1 MHRLKLHFVFCSYTS
16 MGIRGENS
24 VLLCSVALFC
34 LWNSASASPL
44 VAPNGVGYEV
54 LALIGIK
61 RLLVDPHKV
70 LDNWDDSS
78 RDPCSWNM
86 VTCSPDGFVVG
97 LGAPSQNLSGFLS
110 PTIGNLTNIQMVL
123 LQNNHISGD
132 IPSEIGSLS
141 KLETLDLSNNNFAG
155 QIPSTLSHLTSLQ
168 YLYEPVRL
176 ANNSLSGEIPAS
188 LANLTQLHLLDLS
201 FNNLSGDAPTFPA
214 KVFRQLD
221 QNCKPLEANAATYD
235 RTKLGMLDP
244 TGHSG
249 SFSKSKS
256 NPNNTWFSQS
266 DTQELPN
273 PTRSLPA
280 SLVPYIQKKL
290 VTFLGA
296 ATETMEF
303 RKEKFVLC
311 CVALLCLWS
320 SACGLLSPKG
330 VNFEVQ
336 ALMGIKNFLV
346 DPHRVLDN
354 WDEAAVDPCSWSMV
368 TCTPDGLVVGLG
380 APSQNLSGTLAPT
393 IGNLTNLQHVLLQD
407 NNIAGHIPS
416 ELGKL
421 PKLNTLDLSSNSF
434 SGQIPSSLS
443 HVKSLQYLRLNN
455 NSLSGP
461 IPSSLAN
468 MTQLTF
474 LDLSFNNLSGPMP
487 GFYAKTFN
495 WHSIVGN
502 PLICATGNEQD
513 CSRTRPMPISFPL
526 NNSQSSQPSGR
537 PKSHRIVLA
546 FGSSLG
552 CICLL
557 ILGFGLL
564 LWCRQRHKQQI
575 FFDVNEQHREEV
587 CLGNLKR
594 FPFKELQ
601 VATNNFSSKN
611 LVGKGGFGNVYKGYL
626 QDGTVVAVKRL
637 KDGNA
642 IGGEIQFQTEV
653 EMISLAVHRNLLRL
667 YGFCMTAT
675 ERLLVYP
682 YMSNGSV
689 ASRLKAKPALDW
701 GTRKRIALG
710 AARGLLYL
718 HEQCDPKII
727 HRDVK
732 AANILLDDYCEAIVG
747 DFGLAKLLDHRDSH
761 VTTAVRGTVGHIA
774 PEYLSTGQSS
784 EKTDVFGF
792 GILLLELI
800 SGLRALEF
808 GKTANQ
814 KGAMLDWVRK
824 IHLEK
829 KLEMLVD
836 KDLKNNY
843 DRIELEE
850 MAQVALLCT
859 QYLPSHRPKMS
870 EVVRM
875 LEGDGLAEKWEASQ
889 RAEATR
895 SRANEFS
902 SSERYS
908 DLTDDSSLLVQAME
922 LSGPR

>member
-1 MHRLKLHFVFCSYTS
+1 MEAAKVTACLSCV
-16 MGIRGENS
+16 
-24 VLLCSVALFC
+24 VLAC
-34 LWNSASASPL
+34 LW
-44 VAPNGVGYEV
+44 
-54 LALIGIK
+54 
-61 RLLVDPHKV
+61 
-70 LDNWDDSS
+70 
-78 RDPCSWNM
+78 
-86 VTCSPDGFVVG
+86 T
-97 LGAPSQNLSGFLS
+97 
-110 PTIGNLTNIQMVL
+110 
-123 LQNNHISGD
+123 
-132 IPSEIGSLS
+132 
-141 KLETLDLSNNNFAG
+141 
-155 QIPSTLSHLTSLQ
+155 
-168 YLYEPVRL
+168 
-176 ANNSLSGEIPAS
+176 
-188 LANLTQLHLLDLS
+188 
-201 FNNLSGDAPTFPA
+201 
-214 KVFRQLD
+214 
-221 QNCKPLEANAATYD
+221 AAY
-235 RTKLGMLDP
+235 
-244 TGHSG
+244 
-249 SFSKSKS
+249 
-256 NPNNTWFSQS
+256 
-266 DTQELPN
+266 
-273 PTRSLPA
+273 
-280 SLVPYIQKKL
+280 
-290 VTFLGA
+290 
-296 ATETMEF
+296 
-303 RKEKFVLC
+303 
-311 CVALLCLWS
+311 
-320 SACGLLSPKG
+320 GLLSPKG
-330 VNFEVQ
+330 VNFEVV
-336 ALMGIKNFLV
+336 ALMSIKESLT
-346 DPHRVLDN
+346 DPGNILK
-354 WDEAAVDPCSWSMV
+354 WDDTAVDPCTWPLV
-368 TCTPDGLVVGLG
+368 TCSSDGFVTGLEM
-380 APSQNLSGTLAPT
+380 PSQNFSGTLSPS
-393 IGNLTNLQHVLLQD
+393 IGNLTNLQHVLLQN
-407 NNIAGHIPS
+407 NNISGHIPHQ
-416 ELGKL
+416 LGRLSKL
-421 PKLNTLDLSSNSF
+421 KTLDMSNNFF
-434 SGQIPSSLS
+434 SGQIPSTFSNL
-443 HVKSLQYLRLNN
+443 KSLQYLRLNN
-455 NSLSGP
+455 NSLTGALP
-461 IPSSLAN
+461 PSLGN

-474 LDLSFNNLSGPMP
+474 LELSFNNFSPP
-487 GFYAKTFN
+487 VPSFHAKTFN
-495 WHSIVGN
+495 IMGN
-502 PLICATGNEQD
+502 PLICGTEEE
-513 CSRTRPMPISFPL
+513 CYSTTPL
-526 NNSQSSQPSGR
+526 PQSLSVNTSQNSQPSG
-537 PKSHRIVLA
+537 SHKGHKLALA

-557 ILGFGLL
+557 ILGFGFV
-564 LWCRQRHKQQI
+564 LWWRHRHNQQI
-575 FFDVNEQHREEV
+575 FFDVNEQHHEELN
-587 CLGNLKR
+587 LGNLKR
-594 FPFKELQ
+594 FQFKELQ

-611 LVGKGGFGNVYKGYL
+611 LIGKGGFGNVYKGYL
-626 QDGTVVAVKRL
+626 QDGSVVAVKRL

-689 ASRLKAKPALDW
+689 AIRLKAKPVLDW

-732 AANILLDDYCEAIVG
+732 AANILLDDYCEAVVG

-808 GKTANQ
+808 GKSSNQ
-814 KGAMLDWVRK
+814 KGALLDWVKK
-824 IHLEK
+824 IHQEK
-829 KLEMLVD
+829 KLELLVD

-850 MAQVALLCT
+850 TVQVALLCT